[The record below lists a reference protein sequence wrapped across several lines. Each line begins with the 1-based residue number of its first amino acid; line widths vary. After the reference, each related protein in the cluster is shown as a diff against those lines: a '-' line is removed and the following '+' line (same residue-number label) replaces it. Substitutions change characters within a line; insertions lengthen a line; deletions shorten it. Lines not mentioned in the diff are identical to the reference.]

1 MVDQVRERCFVV
13 SGDSVVLAN
22 VVEQLAPGDTFALQE
37 GRIFVDGKRVE
48 RHETQVHSGSLVT
61 WYAPRSNRPEADDVE
76 FCILDRRDDFVIVA
90 KPADWLSEPD
100 RTGHRVSVR
109 ERVASYLHERNL
121 HVATRLDFGV
131 SGLILAVVGS
141 AAHKEATRLQDLR
154 QLKKDY
160 LALVLGT
167 VSQEAQW
174 DRSVGNNID
183 ALTTSYRLGTS
194 EPTRFS
200 APEQSTASQLLINPV
215 TGRYH
220 QIRIHASAYGHPILG
235 DRRYGGP
242 IRYVKAG
249 GVVCNV
255 QRPMLHAWRLTI
267 PWHGQPWTTI
277 CPVPNDMRRLWAD
290 LGGSETWPNP

>member
-1 MVDQVRERCFVV
+1 MVDPARERCFVV
-13 SGDSVVLAN
+13 SGDSILLAN
-22 VVEQLAPGDTFALQE
+22 IVDKLAPGDKLAIEE

-48 RHETQVHSGSLVT
+48 VQLTQVHSGSLVT
-61 WYAPRSNRPEADDVE
+61 WYAPRSNPPELDDVE

-90 KPADWLSEPD
+90 KPAYWLSEPD
-100 RTGHRVSVR
+100 RSGRRVSVR
-109 ERVASYLHERNL
+109 ERAASHLHERNL

-141 AAHKEATRLQDLR
+141 AARKEAARLQNLR
-154 QLKKDY
+154 LIKKDY

-167 VSQEAQW
+167 VTEQANW
-174 DRSVGNNID
+174 DHSVGGQLD
-183 ALTTSYRLGTS
+183 ALTTSYRLGIS

-200 APEQSTASQLLINPV
+200 VPEKTKASQLLVNPV

-220 QIRIHASAYGHPILG
+220 QIRVHAAAYGHPILG

-242 IRYVKAG
+242 VRYVKAEG
-249 GVVCNV
+249 AVRNV

-267 PWHGQPWTTI
+267 PWRGQPWSTI
-277 CPVPNDMRRLWAD
+277 CPVPNDMRRLWTD
-290 LGGSETWPNP
+290 LGGGETWPNP